1 MNKISNILLRTLNTI
16 EIALWKF
23 NVPTFV
29 GISQPLIF
37 ALKRIFI
44 WRWSVFKGTTAW
56 KVVSQ
61 SHEEGIWKFNF
72 ALIKYLASIKYLTSV
87 NSEERENPPDAFD
100 SPVAYLWESILA
112 IVCQSRIW
120 DIVSNS
126 HTLWYVTMLLINEWM
141 NGSIKREGYLGWY
154 Q

>member
-1 MNKISNILLRTLNTI
+1 MYILRQIELKRKFCEKENTSLFETNIADSLYQQFLIFQNMNKISNILFRTLSTI

-100 SPVAYLWESILA
+100 SPVAYLWE
-112 IVCQSRIW
+112 
-120 DIVSNS
+120 
-126 HTLWYVTMLLINEWM
+126 HF
-141 NGSIKREGYLGWY
+141 
-154 Q
+154 